1 MDRIQL
7 YVCPLQVRNGWR
19 EKNTQLNAIN
29 DILHD
34 EKYKNVTGLAKVLN
48 QYIQEQFS
56 IAHEEDGK
64 ISAEERDV
72 VDEKQVNYN
81 RIKQEQLHESSA
93 NRLRM

>member
-1 MDRIQL
+1 MKGYKYFEDILIGQNTI
-7 YVCPLQVRNGWR
+7 VCPLQVRNGWR

-72 VDEKQVNYN
+72 VDEKQVNN
-81 RIKQEQLHESSA
+81 KIIKNIS
-93 NRLRM
+93 